1 MADPSHFAD
10 PFWEPLDQIPVE
22 LGTQPQISPFKPA
35 NLLLSSTS
43 SSWKTTPVGIDF
55 AVGGLGTIAAKA
67 DSPKECVTFT
77 IRPEKRKEQ
86 PTLKLEITKT
96 DCVLSKKD
104 KDADKFV
111 AYKEKL
117 TFKPGEDRSK
127 AYDLVTF
134 PKGKASALLD
144 TLTKKATYW
153 ISVDRSNA
161 RIRYGQSL
169 ANNSMTFMEIQF
181 KKEEVKEGEKEKE
194 KEKDFWMDHLVSTEV
209 EQDGSPISSKDIK
222 YKRHPVTVD
231 LPPVVIPQSEMTL
244 DILEKMTAMTFA
256 NLPQACQKL
265 YHNISGAK
273 ITARPEK
280 FKDLPEAIDESCR
293 DENKYCG
300 DILKRKNIFGDKLET
315 YLRITVG
322 DNLADSPG
330 IPYVMEIW
338 PPKHKSP
345 IHQHGEASAVIRVLS
360 GKIQV
365 SWFDKVEEGSPSQLI
380 GNPVILEEGQVTWL
394 SKNQYQVHQLENT
407 SDKVCITLQ
416 CYQFEKDDNVHD
428 EAFYWKDEEGH
439 RRKFIPNSDSA
450 YGLFVQKV
458 HEEWKKSHPA

>member
-1 MADPSHFAD
+1 MLRSKR
-10 PFWEPLDQIPVE
+10 EDQIPVE
-22 LGTQPQISPFKPA
+22 LETQPQISPFKPA
-35 NLLLSSTS
+35 HLLHSIS

-67 DSPKECVTFT
+67 DSPKESVTFT

-96 DCVLSKKD
+96 DCILSKKD

-117 TFKPGEDRSK
+117 TVEPGEERSK
-127 AYDLVTF
+127 FYDVVVF
-134 PKGKASALLD
+134 PKGKRSALLD
-144 TLTKKATYW
+144 TLTEKATYW

-169 ANNSMTFMEIQF
+169 INNSMTFMEIQF
-181 KKEEVKEGEKEKE
+181 EKEEEKAA
-194 KEKDFWMDHLVSTEV
+194 WMDHLVSTEV
-209 EQDGSPISSKDIK
+209 EQDGSPISNEDIK
-222 YKRHPVTVD
+222 YKPQPVTVD
-231 LPPVVIPQSEMTL
+231 LPPVVIPESEMTL
-244 DILEKMTAMTFA
+244 EILEDMTAMTFA
-256 NLPQACQKL
+256 NLPKACQKL

-300 DILKRKNIFGDKLET
+300 DILKRKNTFGDKLET

-338 PPKHKSP
+338 PPGHKSP
-345 IHQHGEASAVIRVLS
+345 IHQHGDASAVIRVLY

-380 GNPVILEEGQVTWL
+380 GNPIVLEEGKVTWL
-394 SKNQYQVHQLENT
+394 GKDQYQVHQLENT

-416 CYQFEKDDNVHD
+416 CYQFDDDDKVHD

-458 HEEWKKSHPA
+458 KDEWKKSHPA

>member
-10 PFWEPLDQIPVE
+10 PFWEPQEKIPVE
-22 LGTQPQISPFKPA
+22 LDAQPQVSPFKPA
-35 NLLLSSTS
+35 NLLYSLSSS

-67 DSPKECVTFT
+67 DSPKESVIFI

-111 AYKEKL
+111 AYEEKL
-117 TFKPGEDRSK
+117 TFKPDEDRSK
-127 AYDLVTF
+127 SYDYVVF

-144 TLTKKATYW
+144 TLTKQATYW

-169 ANNSMTFMEIQF
+169 INNSMTFMEIQF
-181 KKEEVKEGEKEKE
+181 EKEKAA
-194 KEKDFWMDHLVSTEV
+194 WMDNLVSTEV
-209 EQDGSPISSKDIK
+209 EQDDSPISSKDIK

-231 LPPVVIPQSEMTL
+231 LPPVIIPQSEMTL
-244 DILEKMTAMTFA
+244 EILEKMTEMTFA
-256 NLPQACQKL
+256 NLPDACQKL
-265 YHNISGAK
+265 YHNISGPK
-273 ITARPEK
+273 ITARPDG

-293 DENKYCG
+293 DPEKVCG
-300 DILKRKNIFGDKLET
+300 KILDGKNTFGDKLET
-315 YLRITVG
+315 YLRITIG

-338 PPKHKSP
+338 PPGHKSP
-345 IHQHGEASAVIRVLS
+345 IHQHGDASAVIRVLY
-360 GKIQV
+360 GNIQV

-380 GNPVILEEGQVTWL
+380 GNPVILKEGKVTWL
-394 SKNQYQVHQLENT
+394 AKDQYQVHQLENT
-407 SDKVCITLQ
+407 SDTVCITLQ
-416 CYQFEKDDNVHD
+416 CYQFDDDDKVHD

-439 RRKFIPNSDSA
+439 RRKFIPNSDRA
-450 YGLFVQKV
+450 YGQFVREVKD
-458 HEEWKKSHPA
+458 EWEKSHRT

>member
-10 PFWEPLDQIPVE
+10 PFWEPQDQIPVE
-22 LGTQPQISPFKPA
+22 LDAQPQISPFKPA
-35 NLLLSSTS
+35 NLLHSIS
-43 SSWKTTPVGIDF
+43 SSWETTPVGINF
-55 AVGGLGTIAAKA
+55 AVGGLGTISAKA
-67 DSPKECVTFT
+67 DSPEESVTFT

-86 PTLKLEITKT
+86 PTLKLEITKN
-96 DCVLSKKD
+96 DCVLSKKN

-117 TFKPGEDRSK
+117 TFEPGEERNK
-127 AYDLVTF
+127 FYDVVMF

-144 TLTKKATYW
+144 TLTEKATYW

-161 RIRYGQSL
+161 RIRL
-169 ANNSMTFMEIQF
+169 A
-181 KKEEVKEGEKEKE
+181 
-194 KEKDFWMDHLVSTEV
+194 STEV
-209 EQDGSPISSKDIK
+209 EQDGSPISNEDIK
-222 YKRHPVTVD
+222 YKPQPVTVD
-231 LPPVVIPQSEMTL
+231 LPPVVIPESEMTL
-244 DILEKMTAMTFA
+244 EILEKMTAMTFA
-256 NLPQACQKL
+256 NLPKACQKL

-273 ITARPEK
+273 ITARPDSFPK
-280 FKDLPEAIDESCR
+280 LPEAIDESCR
-293 DENKYCG
+293 DEKKYCG
-300 DILKRKNIFGDKLET
+300 AILKVKNTFKDPTET

-345 IHQHGEASAVIRVLS
+345 IHQHEDASAVIRVLY
-360 GKIQV
+360 GQIQV

-380 GNPVILEEGQVTWL
+380 GNPVNLEEGKVTWL
-394 SKNQYQVHQLENT
+394 GKDQYQVHQLENT
-407 SDKVCITLQ
+407 SDSVCITLQ
-416 CYQFEKDDNVHD
+416 CYQFDDDDRIHD
-428 EAFYWKDEEGH
+428 EAFYWKDKDGH
-439 RRKFIPNSDSA
+439 RNKFIPNSDSA

>member
-10 PFWEPLDQIPVE
+10 PFWEPQHQIPVE
-22 LGTQPQISPFKPA
+22 LDTQPQVSPFKPA
-35 NLLLSSTS
+35 NLLHSIS
-43 SSWKTTPVGIDF
+43 SSWRTTAVGIDF

-67 DSPKECVTFT
+67 DSPKESVTFT

-117 TFKPGEDRSK
+117 TFEPGEDRNK
-127 AYDLVTF
+127 FPDFVMF
-134 PKGKASALLD
+134 PKGKTSALLD

-161 RIRYGQSL
+161 RIRYGQSPI
-169 ANNSMTFMEIQF
+169 NNSMTFMEIQF
-181 KKEEVKEGEKEKE
+181 NKEKAA
-194 KEKDFWMDHLVSTEV
+194 WMDNLVSTEV
-209 EQDGSPISSKDIK
+209 DQDDSPISNEDIK

-231 LPPVVIPQSEMTL
+231 LPPVVIPESEMTL
-244 DILEKMTAMTFA
+244 DILERMTAMTFA

-273 ITARPEK
+273 ITARPDFFDK
-280 FKDLPEAIDESCR
+280 LPETIDASCR

-300 DILKRKNIFGDKLET
+300 AILKQKDTFKDPTET
-315 YLRITVG
+315 YLRITIG

-338 PPKHKSP
+338 PPNHKSP

-416 CYQFEKDDNVHD
+416 CYQFDADDNIHD
-428 EAFYWKDEEGH
+428 EAFYWKDEKGH

-458 HEEWKKSHPA
+458 HEEWKKSHPT

>member
-10 PFWEPLDQIPVE
+10 PFWEPQEKIPVE
-22 LGTQPQISPFKPA
+22 LDAQPQISPFKPA
-35 NLLLSSTS
+35 NLLSSIS
-43 SSWKTTPVGIDF
+43 SSWRTIPVGIDF

-67 DSPKECVTFT
+67 DSPKESVTFI

-96 DCVLSKKD
+96 DCILSKKE
-104 KDADKFV
+104 KDANKFV

-127 AYDLVTF
+127 SYDLVMF
-134 PKGKASALLD
+134 PKGKVSALLD
-144 TLTKKATYW
+144 TLTKQATYW

-169 ANNSMTFMEIQF
+169 INNSMTFMEIQF
-181 KKEEVKEGEKEKE
+181 EKKNAA
-194 KEKDFWMDHLVSTEV
+194 WMDNLVSTEV
-209 EQDGSPISSKDIK
+209 EQDESPISSKDIK
-222 YKRHPVTVD
+222 YKPQPVTVD
-231 LPPVVIPQSEMTL
+231 LPPVVIPESEMTL
-244 DILEKMTAMTFA
+244 EILENMTAMTFA
-256 NLPQACQKL
+256 NLPKACQKL
-265 YHNISGAK
+265 YHNISGPK
-273 ITARPEK
+273 ITARPNSFPK
-280 FKDLPEAIDESCR
+280 LPEAIDESCK

-300 DILKRKNIFGDKLET
+300 AILKNKDTFKDPTET

-338 PPKHKSP
+338 PPGHKSP
-345 IHQHGEASAVIRVLS
+345 IHQHGDASAVIRVLY

-380 GNPVILEEGQVTWL
+380 GNPVNLEEGKVTWL
-394 SKNQYQVHQLENT
+394 GKDQYQVHQLENT
-407 SDKVCITLQ
+407 SDTVCITLQ
-416 CYQFEKDDNVHD
+416 CYQFDDDDRVHD
-428 EAFYWKDEEGH
+428 EAFYWKDKDGH
-439 RRKFIPNSDSA
+439 RNKFIPNSDSS

-458 HEEWKKSHPA
+458 KDEWEKSHRT

>member
-1 MADPSHFAD
+1 MADPSHFTD
-10 PFWEPLDQIPVE
+10 PFWEPQDQIPVE
-22 LGTQPQISPFKPA
+22 LDAQPQISPFKPA
-35 NLLLSSTS
+35 NLLYSIS
-43 SSWKTTPVGIDF
+43 SSSETIPVGIKF

-67 DSPKECVTFT
+67 DSPTESVVFT

-117 TFKPGEDRSK
+117 TFGPAEERRKFH
-127 AYDLVTF
+127 DLVMF
-134 PKGKASALLD
+134 PKGKTSALLD
-144 TLTKKATYW
+144 TLTKRPTYW

-169 ANNSMTFMEIQF
+169 INNSMTFMEIQF
-181 KKEEVKEGEKEKE
+181 DKEKAA
-194 KEKDFWMDHLVSTEV
+194 WMDNLVSTEV
-209 EQDGSPISSKDIK
+209 EQDGSPISNKEIK
-222 YKRHPVTVD
+222 YKPQPVTVD
-231 LPPVVIPQSEMTL
+231 LPPVVIPESEMTL

-256 NLPQACQKL
+256 NLPKACQKL

-273 ITARPEK
+273 ITARPDSFPK
-280 FKDLPEAIDESCR
+280 LPEAIDESCR
-293 DENKYCG
+293 DEKKYCG
-300 DILKRKNIFGDKLET
+300 AILKAKDTFKDPTET
-315 YLRITVG
+315 YLRITIG

-338 PPKHKSP
+338 PPGHKSP
-345 IHQHGEASAVIRVLS
+345 IHQHGDASAVIRVLY

-365 SWFDKVEEGSPSQLI
+365 SWFDKVEEGSNPQLI
-380 GNPVILEEGQVTWL
+380 GNPVILEEGKVTWL
-394 SKNQYQVHQLENT
+394 GKDQYQVHQLENT
-407 SDKVCITLQ
+407 SDTVCITLQ
-416 CYQFEKDDNVHD
+416 CYQFDDDDRVHD
-428 EAFYWKDEEGH
+428 EAFYWMDNHGH
-439 RRKFIPNSDSA
+439 RNKFIPNSDSA

-458 HEEWKKSHPA
+458 KDEWEKSHRT